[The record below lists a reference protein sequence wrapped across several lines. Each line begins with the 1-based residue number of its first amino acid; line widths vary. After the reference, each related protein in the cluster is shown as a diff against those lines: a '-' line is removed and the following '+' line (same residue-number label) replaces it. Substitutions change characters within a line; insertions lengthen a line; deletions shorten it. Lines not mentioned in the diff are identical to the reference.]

1 MRQSSDGLWEVR
13 FQSGETKYRYRDSD
27 VVVLTESEWHDPQY
41 CRVYGRNGVMNNVI
55 GVYSF
60 RQGAQTHWRI
70 ECDKGF
76 VGDYLDGKIMV
87 VESCLAGEAAQ
98 NVFGYLKNIATV
110 NNLGRDEEHGG
121 ILASIYNRLDFI
133 EDSLAAAPYINP
145 ECYGIKHISYSA
157 TGLIFP
163 FGCNAS
169 QEKAVTAAFENHISV
184 IQGPPGTG
192 KTQTILNI
200 IANIVVQGK
209 TVMVVS
215 NNNSATQNVLDKL
228 QKEGLGFIVAPLGSR
243 ENKERFILNQPSLPA
258 ELQQWRIDDADIVQ
272 SKEQLKQVRT
282 LLREGFE
289 LQEEYATA
297 KHRIADVELEFQHFL
312 LTRRYYTT
320 DCEPKKGVKSER
332 FLDLWMRFQRY
343 VDEAGSLFALFR
355 IVERWRWKCFNI
367 MRKMVWGIDSSFEVE
382 SASAVIEELQYLYYK
397 SSIAELHTH
406 ISRIGA
412 RLAELDVVALSDR
425 LKTLS
430 VSIFKNS
437 LHGRYAKVS
446 REVLTDV
453 KDLNTRADILREQYP
468 VVLSTT
474 FSARPSLLGNKAY
487 DYIIMDEA
495 SQVSVETGALA
506 LTCAKNAVIVGDSMQ
521 LPNVITDE
529 DRAKLSA
536 IFDAYRINRG
546 YHCAEHSFL
555 HSICTIIPEV
565 PQTLLREHY
574 RCHPR
579 IINFCNQRF
588 YGGKLVIMTKD
599 AGEADVMRVVK
610 TVPGQHSRGHYNQ
623 REIDVVKQEVMPNL
637 PENADIGVVTPYNIQ
652 VSQFRQQLPTVE
664 AATIHKYQG
673 REKEHIIMSVV
684 DDQLTEFVDDP
695 NMLNVAVS
703 RAQKSFCL
711 VVSGNEQERKGYIG
725 DLIDYVKYNNLE
737 VSESKICSIF
747 DYLYSQYAE
756 KRHELLS
763 NHKGISAY
771 DSENLTYSLLETIL
785 AEHVEFSHLGVFCH
799 IPLAQIIR
807 DYSFLSSNEAR
818 FVAHP
823 NAHVDFLLANR
834 VTKHPVM
841 AVETDGYSY
850 HKEGT
855 EQHRR
860 DQMKNA
866 ILKRYGLPLV
876 RLSTTGSGERAR
888 IVEALRGILPA

>member
-1 MRQSSDGLWEVR
+1 
-13 FQSGETKYRYRDSD
+13 
-27 VVVLTESEWHDPQY
+27 
-41 CRVYGRNGVMNNVI
+41 MNNVI
-55 GVYSF
+55 GIYSF
-60 RQGAQTHWRI
+60 RHGEHTHWRI
-70 ECDKGF
+70 EYDKGF
-76 VGDYLDGKIMV
+76 VGDYLDGKITV
-87 VESCLAGEAAQ
+87 VESCLADQAAQ
-98 NVFGYLKNIATV
+98 NVFSYLKNVATV

-121 ILASIYNRLDFI
+121 ILASIYERLDFI
-133 EDSLAAAPYINP
+133 ADSLAAAPYINP
-145 ECYGIKHISYSA
+145 VVNSLKRLSTNTI
-157 TGLIFP
+157 GLIFP

-169 QEKAVTAAFENHISV
+169 QEKAVSAAFENQISV

-200 IANIVVQGK
+200 IANIVEQGK

-215 NNNSATQNVLDKL
+215 NNNSATQNVLEKL
-228 QKEGLGFIVAPLGSR
+228 KKEGFGFIVASLGSR
-243 ENKERFILNQPSLPA
+243 ENKERFIQNQPSVPA
-258 ELQQWRIDDADIVQ
+258 ELLEWGVDDVSTNQ
-272 SKEQLKQVRT
+272 SKEQLKQIKT
-282 LLREGFE
+282 LLREGFN

-297 KHRIADVELEFQHFL
+297 KHKIAEVELEFQHFL
-312 LTRRYYTT
+312 LTRHYYTS

-343 VDEAGSLFALFR
+343 VDENDSHFVLFR
-355 IVERWRWKCFNI
+355 IVECLRWRCINTI
-367 MRKMVWGIDSSFEVE
+367 RQIVWGIESPFEIE
-382 SASAVIEELQYLYYK
+382 NASTVIEELQYLYYK
-397 SSIAELHTH
+397 SSIAELHTR
-406 ISRIGA
+406 ISGIGA
-412 RLAELDVVALSDR
+412 RLAELNVVGLLDR

-430 VSIFKNS
+430 VNIFRDS
-437 LHGRYAKVS
+437 LHVRYANVS

-453 KDLNTRADILREQYP
+453 RELNTRADIFRGQYP

-474 FSARPSLLGNKAY
+474 FSARPSMLGSKEY

-521 LPNVITDE
+521 LPNVVTDE
-529 DRAKLSA
+529 DKAKLSA
-536 IFDAYRINRG
+536 IFDAYRIGRG

-555 HSICTIIPEV
+555 QSVCAVIPKV

-588 YGGKLVIMTKD
+588 YGGKLLIMTKD
-599 AGEADVMRVVK
+599 GGENDVMRVIK
-610 TVPGQHSRGHYNQ
+610 TVPGQHSRSHYNQ
-623 REIDVVKQEVMPNL
+623 REIDVVKQEVVPLL
-637 PENADIGVVTPYNIQ
+637 PDNADVGVVTPYNSQ
-652 VSQFRQQLPTVE
+652 VSQFRQQLPLVE

-684 DDQLTEFVDDP
+684 DDQLTAFVDDP

-711 VVSGNEQERKGYIG
+711 VVSGNEQERKGYIA
-725 DLIDYVKYNNLE
+725 DLIDYVAYNNFE
-737 VSESKICSIF
+737 VSESQICSIF

-763 NHKGISAY
+763 KHKGISAY

-785 AEHVEFSHLGVFCH
+785 AEHVDFSHLGVFCH
-799 IPLAQIIR
+799 IPLARIIR
-807 DYSFLSSNEAR
+807 DFCYLSIDEAR

-823 NAHVDFLLANR
+823 NAHVDFLLVNR
-834 VTKHPVM
+834 VTKKPVM

-888 IVEALRGILPA
+888 IVAALSNAFSA